1 MPSHFTCELDGA
13 FGIATAGEA
22 QNFNGAATRQH
33 KEVPALVSC
42 NVDKAGGAG
51 RYGRSFDQPSLRTN
65 CQTRVR
71 I

>member
-1 MPSHFTCELDGA
+1 
-13 FGIATAGEA
+13 
-22 QNFNGAATRQH
+22 
-33 KEVPALVSC
+33 VPALVSC